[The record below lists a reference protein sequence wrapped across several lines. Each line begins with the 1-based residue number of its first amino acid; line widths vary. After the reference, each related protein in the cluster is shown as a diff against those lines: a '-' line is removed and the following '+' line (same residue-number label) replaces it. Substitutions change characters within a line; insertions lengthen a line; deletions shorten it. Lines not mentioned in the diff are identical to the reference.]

1 MTKANSYFFCGIG
14 GSGMLSLAS
23 ILAARG
29 ASVSGSDRALDQ
41 GRSADKFDWLR
52 TRGIALFPQDGSGLS
67 EGQTLVA
74 SAAIED
80 NVPDIAAA
88 NRLGCPRKTRA
99 ELLADLFNAAEQP
112 IAIGGTSGKSTV
124 TGMTGWIL
132 ADCGLDP
139 TIMNGAVMKN
149 FIEGDGG
156 FASARVGGGA
166 PFVSEVDESDG
177 SIALFDPRIAV
188 LTNISLDH
196 KSMEELRILFGDFA
210 RRATHVIWNAD
221 DAESLALIDGLQI
234 TGVTGFGFSD
244 GANFRAVDV
253 VEEPFASRFALEA
266 RGKSYPVT
274 MQVPGRHNIAN
285 ALAALSAA
293 EAAGVAIED
302 AVAAI
307 GRYKGLRRRF
317 DVVGEANGVTVIDD
331 FGHNP
336 EKIAATLRTLKAFP
350 GRLLVFFQPHGY
362 GPLRVMGEELA
373 AMFAEEL
380 DGDDRLFLCDPVY
393 YGGTTDRSVGSAQI
407 VERIKAAGGSATYVA
422 ERADVGGRL
431 VEIAESGDRIIVMGA
446 RDDTL
451 IGFAEGLVEKLR

>member
-132 ADCGLDP
+132 AGCGLDP

-210 RRATHVIWNAD
+210 RCATHVVWNAD

-244 GANFRAVDV
+244 GANFRAADV
-253 VEEPFASRFALEA
+253 VEEPSASRFTLEA

-293 EAAGVAIED
+293 EAAGVAIEN

-336 EKIAATLRTLKAFP
+336 EKIAATLRTLKAFE

-380 DGDDRLFLCDPVY
+380 DGDDRLLLCDPVY

-407 VERIKAAGGSATYVA
+407 VERIKAAGGSADYVA
-422 ERADVGGRL
+422 DRADVGERL

-451 IGFAEGLVEKLR
+451 IGFAEGLVENMR